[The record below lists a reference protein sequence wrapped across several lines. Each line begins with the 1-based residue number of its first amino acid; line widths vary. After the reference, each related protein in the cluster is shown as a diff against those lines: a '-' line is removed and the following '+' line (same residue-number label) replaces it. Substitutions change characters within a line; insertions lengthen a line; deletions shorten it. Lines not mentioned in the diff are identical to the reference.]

1 MSVEMTLSRETL
13 CFERLALAREEQVS
27 VEGEA
32 TLPGSMRDAVT
43 VLSVQAQAYLE
54 DARTTAGGMTLRGH
68 VSFQALYTQGDLTR
82 IRAMETTCDFEHSID
97 APELQPDMRV
107 NASVAVQETEGTAA
121 SGRMT
126 LRALLDLQIEAFET
140 TRQALVTDAAGDAD
154 ALRTRM
160 QRVAFC
166 RTAPLGEEKTLVR
179 EEFDLPARLEVGDVL
194 SATGEAAVAE
204 LTGGAGR
211 IGVSGTVEVRVLH
224 RPQEAGNPLVMT
236 SHELPFE
243 LSIDTQIP
251 DGAQIH
257 AQAEAIDVMADS
269 MADDK
274 RRTLRVEA
282 EVRVRLSGCVQEEKE
297 LLEDLYSVS
306 GDALIPQKE
315 RFDVHAFEESSDVR
329 ESIRL
334 PIALAKDAPPIG
346 TALAAFAQP
355 TITAATPAGK
365 HRRRL
370 AEERGEAARRGGRD
384 GRDADLSADGFGY
397 PDGHTH
403 ARAVRDDLP
412 HRDDRGCA
420 GAGARH
426 RGDART
432 GDQRPRGGALRRG
445 AACCQARR
453 APARRGDRRG
463 AAARR
468 PAGARL
474 RTRLAGQGGI
484 PLGDGQAAARCGG
497 RTASRRKGRDAGVSK
512 MTPRARKRPL
522 ECRKKLFSPPFSG
535 ENSFLST
542 V

>member
-54 DARTTAGGMTLRGH
+54 DARATAGGMTLRGH

-107 NASVAVQETEGTAA
+107 NASVAVQETEGTAT

-329 ESIRL
+329 ESLRL

-346 TALAAFAQP
+346 
-355 TITAATPAGK
+355 
-365 HRRRL
+365 
-370 AEERGEAARRGGRD
+370 
-384 GRDADLSADGFGY
+384 DADLSADGFGY

-497 RTASRRKGRDAGVSK
+497 GTASRRKGRDAGVSK

-522 ECRKKLFSPPFSG
+522 ECRKKLFSPLFRGRIAFCLRSEKRVKPAFFNAAG
-535 ENSFLST
+535 RLSAESAPPRPQ
-542 V
+542 

>member
-54 DARTTAGGMTLRGH
+54 DARATAGGMTLRGH

-194 SATGEAAVAE
+194 SAAGEAAVAE

-251 DGAQIH
+251 DGAQVH

-365 HRRRL
+365 RL
-370 AEERGEAARRGGRD
+370 DAEGVMAVTLIYLPMDSDIPMAIHTREPFAMTFPIETTEDAQVQARVIEATPGPATSDRAEVRCVVGLHVVKHGVRPLDAVIDVAQQPAARQERGFVLVWPAKGESRWETAKRLRVAEEE
-384 GRDADLSADGFGY
+384 L
-397 PDGHTH
+397 H
-403 ARAVRDDLP
+403 
-412 HRDDRGCA
+412 
-420 GAGARH
+420 
-426 RGDART
+426 
-432 GDQRPRGGALRRG
+432 
-445 AACCQARR
+445 
-453 APARRGDRRG
+453 
-463 AAARR
+463 
-468 PAGARL
+468 PAGKGAM
-474 RTRLAGQGGI
+474 LAF
-484 PLGDGQAAARCGG
+484 
-497 RTASRRKGRDAGVSK
+497 RK
-512 MTPRARKRPL
+512 
-522 ECRKKLFSPPFSG
+522 
-535 ENSFLST
+535 
-542 V
+542 

>member
-54 DARTTAGGMTLRGH
+54 DARATAGGMTLRGH

-297 LLEDLYSVS
+297 LLEDLYSIT
-306 GDALIPQKE
+306 GDELIPQTE
-315 RFDVHAFEESSDVR
+315 TFDIHQFEESADAR
-329 ESIRL
+329 ESTRL
-334 PIALAKDAPPIG
+334 QVALPKDAPDRAAKLVQASETACAVPLRIMELCVD
-346 TALAAFAQP
+346 ALAA
-355 TITAATPAGK
+355 AG
-365 HRRRL
+365 RL
-370 AEERGEAARRGGRD
+370 ADIGSRLAVSDAGCAAAILGGALRAASLNVLVNTKAMGAAGAPLTERCLALLARGEAAS
-384 GRDADLSADGFGY
+384 DAVFKQ
-397 PDGHTH
+397 
-403 ARAVRDDLP
+403 VK
-412 HRDDRGCA
+412 DR
-420 GAGARH
+420 
-426 RGDART
+426 
-432 GDQRPRGGALRRG
+432 L
-445 AACCQARR
+445 
-453 APARRGDRRG
+453 
-463 AAARR
+463 
-468 PAGARL
+468 L
-474 RTRLAGQGGI
+474 
-484 PLGDGQAAARCGG
+484 
-497 RTASRRKGRDAGVSK
+497 
-512 MTPRARKRPL
+512 
-522 ECRKKLFSPPFSG
+522 
-535 ENSFLST
+535 
-542 V
+542 

>member
-1 MSVEMTLSRETL
+1 MELKVSRETL
-13 CFERLALAREEQVS
+13 RFERLIAAQEEQVG

-54 DARTTAGGMTLRGH
+54 DARATAGGMTLRGH

-355 TITAATPAGK
+355 MITAATPAGK
-365 HRRRL
+365 RL
-370 AEERGEAARRGGRD
+370 DAEGVMAVTLIYLPMDSDIPMAIHTREPFAMTFPIETTEDAQVQARVIEATPGPATSDRAEVRCVVGLHVVKHGVRPLDAVIDVAQQPAARQERGFVLVWPAKGESRWETAKRLRVAEEE
-384 GRDADLSADGFGY
+384 L
-397 PDGHTH
+397 H
-403 ARAVRDDLP
+403 
-412 HRDDRGCA
+412 
-420 GAGARH
+420 
-426 RGDART
+426 
-432 GDQRPRGGALRRG
+432 
-445 AACCQARR
+445 
-453 APARRGDRRG
+453 
-463 AAARR
+463 
-468 PAGARL
+468 PAGKGAM
-474 RTRLAGQGGI
+474 LAF
-484 PLGDGQAAARCGG
+484 
-497 RTASRRKGRDAGVSK
+497 RK
-512 MTPRARKRPL
+512 
-522 ECRKKLFSPPFSG
+522 
-535 ENSFLST
+535 
-542 V
+542 

>member
-54 DARTTAGGMTLRGH
+54 DARATAGGMTLRGH

-211 IGVSGTVEVRVLH
+211 VGVSGTVEVRVLH

-365 HRRRL
+365 RL
-370 AEERGEAARRGGRD
+370 DAEGVMAVTLIYLPMDSDIPMAIHTREPFAMTFPIETTE
-384 GRDADLSADGFGY
+384 DAQ
-397 PDGHTH
+397 
-403 ARAVRDDLP
+403 V
-412 HRDDRGCA
+412 
-420 GAGARH
+420 
-426 RGDART
+426 
-432 GDQRPRGGALRRG
+432 
-445 AACCQARR
+445 QARVIEATPGPATSDR
-453 APARRGDRRG
+453 AEV
-463 AAARR
+463 
-468 PAGARL
+468 
-474 RTRLAGQGGI
+474 
-484 PLGDGQAAARCGG
+484 RCGVG
-497 RTASRRKGRDAGVSK
+497 LHV
-512 MTPRARKRPL
+512 
-522 ECRKKLFSPPFSG
+522 
-535 ENSFLST
+535 

>member
-54 DARTTAGGMTLRGH
+54 DARATAGGMTLRGH

-154 ALRTRM
+154 ALGGDPRAQRARDPDSVGVLTGSYVRM

-211 IGVSGTVEVRVLH
+211 VGVSGTVEVRVLH

-243 LSIDTQIP
+243 LSIDT
-251 DGAQIH
+251 QIH

-365 HRRRL
+365 RL
-370 AEERGEAARRGGRD
+370 DAEGVMAVTLIYLPMDSDIPMAIHTREPFAMTFPIETTEDAQVQARVIEATPGPATSDRAEVRCVVGLHVVKHGVRPLDAVIDVAQQPAARQERGFVLVWPAKGESRWETAKRLRVAEEE
-384 GRDADLSADGFGY
+384 L
-397 PDGHTH
+397 H
-403 ARAVRDDLP
+403 
-412 HRDDRGCA
+412 
-420 GAGARH
+420 
-426 RGDART
+426 
-432 GDQRPRGGALRRG
+432 
-445 AACCQARR
+445 
-453 APARRGDRRG
+453 
-463 AAARR
+463 
-468 PAGARL
+468 PAGKGAM
-474 RTRLAGQGGI
+474 LAF
-484 PLGDGQAAARCGG
+484 
-497 RTASRRKGRDAGVSK
+497 RK
-512 MTPRARKRPL
+512 
-522 ECRKKLFSPPFSG
+522 
-535 ENSFLST
+535 
-542 V
+542 

>member
-1 MSVEMTLSRETL
+1 M
-13 CFERLALAREEQVS
+13 
-27 VEGEA
+27 
-32 TLPGSMRDAVT
+32 
-43 VLSVQAQAYLE
+43 
-54 DARTTAGGMTLRGH
+54 
-68 VSFQALYTQGDLTR
+68 
-82 IRAMETTCDFEHSID
+82 
-97 APELQPDMRV
+97 
-107 NASVAVQETEGTAA
+107 
-121 SGRMT
+121 
-126 LRALLDLQIEAFET
+126 
-140 TRQALVTDAAGDAD
+140 
-154 ALRTRM
+154 
-160 QRVAFC
+160 
-166 RTAPLGEEKTLVR
+166 R

-211 IGVSGTVEVRVLH
+211 VGVSGTVEVRVLH

-365 HRRRL
+365 RL
-370 AEERGEAARRGGRD
+370 DAEGVMAVTLIYLPMDSDIPMAIHTREPFAMTFPIETTEDAQVQARVIEATPGPATSDRAEVRCVVGLHVVKHGVRPLDAVIDVAQQPAARQERGFVLVWPAKGESRWETAKRLRVAEEE
-384 GRDADLSADGFGY
+384 L
-397 PDGHTH
+397 H
-403 ARAVRDDLP
+403 
-412 HRDDRGCA
+412 
-420 GAGARH
+420 
-426 RGDART
+426 
-432 GDQRPRGGALRRG
+432 
-445 AACCQARR
+445 
-453 APARRGDRRG
+453 
-463 AAARR
+463 
-468 PAGARL
+468 PAGKGAM
-474 RTRLAGQGGI
+474 LAF
-484 PLGDGQAAARCGG
+484 
-497 RTASRRKGRDAGVSK
+497 RK
-512 MTPRARKRPL
+512 
-522 ECRKKLFSPPFSG
+522 
-535 ENSFLST
+535 
-542 V
+542 

>member
-54 DARTTAGGMTLRGH
+54 DARATAGGMTLRGH

-179 EEFDLPARLEVGDVL
+179 EEFDLPARLEVGNVL
-194 SATGEAAVAE
+194 GATGEAAVAE

-346 TALAAFAQP
+346 TRRVRAADDHGGHA
-355 TITAATPAGK
+355 
-365 HRRRL
+365 
-370 AEERGEAARRGGRD
+370 RGEAARRGGRD

-426 RGDART
+426 RGDTRT

-445 AACCQARR
+445 AACYQARR

-463 AAARR
+463 AAAKGESRWETAKR
-468 PAGARL
+468 LRVAEEELHPAGKGAM
-474 RTRLAGQGGI
+474 LAF
-484 PLGDGQAAARCGG
+484 
-497 RTASRRKGRDAGVSK
+497 RK
-512 MTPRARKRPL
+512 
-522 ECRKKLFSPPFSG
+522 
-535 ENSFLST
+535 
-542 V
+542 